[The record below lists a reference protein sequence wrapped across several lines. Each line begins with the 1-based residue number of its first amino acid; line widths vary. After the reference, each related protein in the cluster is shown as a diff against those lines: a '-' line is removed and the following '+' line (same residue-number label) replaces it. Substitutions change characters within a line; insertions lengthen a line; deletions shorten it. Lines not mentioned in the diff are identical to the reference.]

1 MKVRPRVWQR
11 ARSRRSTPLHGELW
25 LRICRL
31 RSRPRWRICRSIS
44 SERLPSRSGESPDP
58 ACRLAAG
65 THSRHF
71 WTGGAE
77 SLVLSWT
84 RLADRGG
91 HADPECRT
99 AELRHFRS
107 LPHAGPQPPSRA
119 RRQTLGASPLAT
131 AGTPLRS
138 CRLPVPWQ
146 ARGTPWGTLYHDGP
160 CLPSRTRR
168 PGKPIKSILHPSK
181 SETNDEGW
189 THSFSAS
196 GACPPAPGVRLLHA

>member
-44 SERLPSRSGESPDP
+44 SGRLPSMSGGSPDP
-58 ACRLAAG
+58 AYRLATG

-107 LPHAGPQPPSRA
+107 LPQGLSRLHGPAGKLSEH
-119 RRQTLGASPLAT
+119 RRSQPLA
-131 AGTPLRS
+131 APLRS

-160 CLPSRTRR
+160 CLPSRTGRQGSRSSRSFTPAKARQTTKAGLTR
-168 PGKPIKSILHPSK
+168 P
-181 SETNDEGW
+181 
-189 THSFSAS
+189 A
-196 GACPPAPGVRLLHA
+196 